1 MVQNNRKIAHT
12 GRLFFMNYILF
23 SPVGKTDPITNYHD
37 GSLLHIS
44 RHYQPEII
52 YLYMSKEMSE
62 FHHLDNRYC
71 KCLEWLQKKRTLFL
85 KFMSSN
91 AQI

>member
-1 MVQNNRKIAHT
+1 
-12 GRLFFMNYILF
+12 MNYILF

-71 KCLEWLQKKRTLFL
+71 KCLEWLQKKRKLYF
-85 KFMSSN
+85 
-91 AQI
+91 